1 VAQKLLG
8 SRISYPVDLNVLFID
23 KKPLFG
29 HSKTIR
35 GVISAVAAT
44 MILAPVMGFSF
55 FAAGVLATGAM
66 LGDLLTSFIKRRLG
80 KPSSSMALGLD
91 QIPESLFPMILAKY
105 GFDLSWYSVALVV
118 VLFFIIE
125 LLLSRILYHFHL
137 RDTWY

>member
-1 VAQKLLG
+1 
-8 SRISYPVDLNVLFID
+8 
-23 KKPLFG
+23 
-29 HSKTIR
+29 
-35 GVISAVAAT
+35 